1 MDKGKVNLVFKGETK
16 QGTNLEDVKQ
26 NLAALFKKDAA
37 SIDRMFDGKPRT
49 IKQNID
55 LDTYDKIARMLDKA
69 GAKCSAVKVITNAE
83 TSEKPKP
90 ETPSTPPPPDQ
101 EKRTINNEQ
110 SGNIRYFRAWLFWS
124 LLTAVVGCSVSFI
137 AGALIGVLTV
147 FSGTQDQASLI
158 ASVIGFV
165 IVIPISFVCFKWS
178 VKKYIV
184 PQIA

>member
-1 MDKGKVNLVFKGETK
+1 MGEEKLNLIFKGEIK
-16 QGTNLEDVKQ
+16 EGANLEEVKK

-37 SIDRMFDGKPRT
+37 SIDRMFDGTPRT

-55 LDTYDKIARMLDKA
+55 LDTYDKIAGMLDKA
-69 GAKCSAVKVITNAE
+69 GAKCSAVKVKSDA
-83 TSEKPKP
+83 
-90 ETPSTPPPPDQ
+90 TPSKVPTMPPPNQ
-101 EKRTINNEQ
+101 EVQTVKNEHP
-110 SGNIRYFRAWLFWS
+110 GTIRYFRAWLFWS

-137 AGALIGVLTV
+137 AGAVIGVLTV